1 MVNVERQLFT
11 HLLHDLNSSYGL
23 DVQPED
29 INPFLDAF
37 PDYESWSE
45 VLPLWDTFLLSGLS
59 TGMVDFSAIPGG
71 TFRGQPLLAGLW
83 YRVFRPSGD
92 ILPNPSAYAIFGIR
106 QTACLF
112 KKVFAVCSPERV
124 KAAVDGFITTD
135 AGLEC
140 DPDPRV
146 AHVNEL
152 CHGAALRSI
161 GRSDLTSFR
170 HGPGAVAERLDAVGR
185 WDFPAV
191 SAYVDSLQI
200 TDFMAPNYR
209 PAPWGTATM
218 VGRLTSV
225 PKTALKPRLI
235 SIEPASNMFVQ
246 QGLLASLDAWM
257 RRVPQIN
264 MRDQSRNQALAR
276 LGSVNGAIST
286 IDLSEASDRV
296 SMELVR
302 AVFKTIP
309 SFLSMLEGMRTP
321 VIQTGGSFLR
331 LNKFASMG
339 CALTFP
345 VQILVFRTLV
355 LLGICRAEN
364 DFTDAFIRRWSHSP
378 EVGVYGD
385 DIIVPTRYYGAVC
398 DVLEEHSLVVN
409 RDKSFHTGSFRESC
423 GGDYYDGVPVNPV
436 YIRRRVPKD
445 RDVDSIVSLAATSL
459 LFEERG
465 LSSVA
470 QYLSDHLQGLVGPMP
485 GGRGAVAVSHP
496 WNSSTRYNAGL
507 QSHEVK
513 AIIFRE
519 QRPKVKA
526 SDSAILAHALSGV
539 TGGYNRQLSGP
550 EPFDPLRLERHTRR
564 YRGVLTRRWVS
575 IQQD

>member
-1 MVNVERQLFT
+1 MVNVEEQLFT
-11 HLLHDLNSSYGL
+11 HLFHDLNSSYGL

-29 INPFLDAF
+29 LNPFLDAF

-45 VLPLWDTFLLSGLS
+45 VLPLWDTFLLSGLA
-59 TGMVDFSAIPGG
+59 TGRVDFSTIPGG
-71 TFRGQPLLAGLW
+71 TFRGQPLVAGLW
-83 YRVFRPSGD
+83 YRVFRPSGE
-92 ILPNPSAYAIFGIR
+92 ILPNPSAHAIFGIR
-106 QTACLF
+106 QIACLF

-124 KAAVDGFITTD
+124 KSAIHGFKTTD
-135 AGLEC
+135 ETLEC

-146 AHVNEL
+146 ARVNEL
-152 CHGAALRSI
+152 CHGAALRAI

-170 HGPGAVAERLDAVGR
+170 HGPGAVAERLDSVGR

-191 SAYVDSLQI
+191 SAYVDALQI
-200 TDFMAPNYR
+200 TDFMAPSYR
-209 PAPWGTATM
+209 EAPWGTATM

-246 QGLLASLDAWM
+246 QGLLAQLDRWM
-257 RRVPQIN
+257 CRVPQIN
-264 MRDQSRNQALAR
+264 MRDQGRNQALAR
-276 LGSVNGAIST
+276 LGSISGEIST

-296 SMELVR
+296 SMDLVR
-302 AVFKTIP
+302 AVFKTVP
-309 SFLSMLEGMRTP
+309 SFLSMLEGMRTS
-321 VIQTGGSFLR
+321 VIQTDGSFIR
-331 LNKFASMG
+331 LKKFASMG

-364 DFTDAFIRRWSHSP
+364 DYSDTFIRRWSNSP

-409 RDKSFHTGSFRESC
+409 RGKSFHTGSFRESC
-423 GGDYYDGVPVNPV
+423 GGDYFEGVPVNPV
-436 YIRRRVPKD
+436 YLRRRVPKD
-445 RDVDSIVSLAATSL
+445 RDVDSIVSLAATTL
-459 LFEERG
+459 IFNERH
-465 LSSVA
+465 LSSTA
-470 QYLSDHLQGLVGPMP
+470 RYLSDHLQGLVGPMP
-485 GGRGAVAVSHP
+485 DGCGAIAVSHP
-496 WNSSTRYNAGL
+496 WSARTRYNRAL
-507 QSHEVK
+507 QRHEVK
-513 AIIFRE
+513 AVWFRE
-519 QRPKVKA
+519 QRPKVNA
-526 SDSAILAHALSGV
+526 SDNAILAHALTSV
-539 TGGYNRQLSGP
+539 TGGYNHQLNGP

-564 YRGVLTRRWVS
+564 YRGVLTRCWVS